1 MSRREL
7 LAFLSET
14 QIDGN
19 VPASGSIAG
28 ILKKMHHEML
38 AGLADATKDEENGI
52 TEYEGLM
59 SARTKE
65 VNALLT
71 EIIAGAGQG
80 CSFLE
85 TKGRPVHTVSFTFP

>member
-1 MSRREL
+1 MNFSRFILSESGPMKL

-38 AGLADATKDEENGI
+38 AGLADATKD
-52 TEYEGLM
+52 
-59 SARTKE
+59 
-65 VNALLT
+65 V
-71 EIIAGAGQG
+71 
-80 CSFLE
+80 LE
-85 TKGRPVHTVSFTFP
+85 MKGSSLIETAK

>member
-1 MSRREL
+1 MIKRDTEEKTNLPDMSRREL

-38 AGLADATKDEENGI
+38 AGLADATKD
-52 TEYEGLM
+52 
-59 SARTKE
+59 
-65 VNALLT
+65 V
-71 EIIAGAGQG
+71 
-80 CSFLE
+80 LE
-85 TKGRPVHTVSFTFP
+85 MKGSSLIETAK